1 MDTRP
6 QTEAIARELWG
17 GPVPAALPGEGEH
30 ASAGDVLPETR
41 PHGNCLCPWHR
52 YADTLCFRHERD
64 KLRAFG

>member
-1 MDTRP
+1 MDTCL

-41 PHGNCLCPWHR
+41 PHGNCLCP
-52 YADTLCFRHERD
+52 RHGMLTPCALGANETN
-64 KLRAFG
+64 